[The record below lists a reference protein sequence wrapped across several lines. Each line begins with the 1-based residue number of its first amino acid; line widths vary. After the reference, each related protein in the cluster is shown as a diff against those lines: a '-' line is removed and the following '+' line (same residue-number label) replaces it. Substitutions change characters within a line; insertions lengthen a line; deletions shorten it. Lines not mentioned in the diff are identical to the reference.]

1 MDRKR
6 IAFLIL
12 AVVVLAAVGS
22 WLIGSSI
29 QSPAE
34 VAARTAPPTPS
45 PILIPVEER
54 VLSSDVVT
62 RGTARYGLP
71 QSISIV
77 PSVLK
82 AGAAVITTLPERG
95 AQLKEG
101 SLLLTASG
109 RPVFVLQGDTPTY
122 RDLAP
127 GVFGDDVR
135 QLEAALARLGFAPGP
150 VDGEY
155 DQETSKAVNDWYRS
169 AGWQSFGPTAEQ
181 TAKIRAFEQEL
192 ARAQH
197 NKLTAADAA
206 VAAPQAVEAAR
217 ANAKRANK
225 AAAADVAA
233 KAALHDKILA
243 DRKTTEAD
251 RVRVQA
257 DLDLAE
263 AAATATQ
270 LAGEVQIQAALNAQ
284 RSAEREAKMAA
295 EIADRIAAE
304 LEVAKSKTGFQV
316 PADEFVFI
324 PSLPVRVEDVSSA
337 VGDAASGAVL
347 TVTNN
352 ILSIDAALA
361 LDEAHFVKPGMP
373 VGIDEPALGIKA
385 SGVVKRVADTPGT
398 DGVDGY
404 HIYFETLVQESS
416 ASLEGFS
423 LRLTIQI
430 KSTGGKVLAVPVSAV
445 SLAAD
450 GKSRVQ
456 VDENGTFKYINV
468 EPGLSAEGYVEVT
481 PINGTLSPGQLVVVG
496 YENSDE

>member
-324 PSLPVRVEDVSSA
+324 PLCLFASRTSA
-337 VGDAASGAVL
+337 LRSAMQPAVL
-347 TVTNN
+347 C
-352 ILSIDAALA
+352 
-361 LDEAHFVKPGMP
+361 
-373 VGIDEPALGIKA
+373 
-385 SGVVKRVADTPGT
+385 
-398 DGVDGY
+398 
-404 HIYFETLVQESS
+404 
-416 ASLEGFS
+416 
-423 LRLTIQI
+423 
-430 KSTGGKVLAVPVSAV
+430 
-445 SLAAD
+445 
-450 GKSRVQ
+450 
-456 VDENGTFKYINV
+456 
-468 EPGLSAEGYVEVT
+468 
-481 PINGTLSPGQLVVVG
+481 
-496 YENSDE
+496 